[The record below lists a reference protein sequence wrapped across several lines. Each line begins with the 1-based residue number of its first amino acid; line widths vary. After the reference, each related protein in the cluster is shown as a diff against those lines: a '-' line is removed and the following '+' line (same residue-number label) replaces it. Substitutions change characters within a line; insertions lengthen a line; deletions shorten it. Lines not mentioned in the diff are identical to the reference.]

1 MTAISI
7 EKQTGSRKVWVVHT
21 PGVTISVVTEV
32 KTLLVFTKEKTI
44 YTKPS
49 TRTEEINIY
58 A

>member
-1 MTAISI
+1 M
-7 EKQTGSRKVWVVHT
+7 VHT